1 MAYRLGMEIQDI
13 VAADIGGTNARYAIA
28 SIAGG
33 RVAALGEPV
42 TLLAK
47 DYASLASSWEA
58 FARRLGRPLPNA
70 AAIALA
76 CPISGDVL
84 KLTNNPWVI
93 RPGALTAELG
103 MASVLLV
110 NDFGAM
116 GHAVGQLQ
124 PHDLHHIAGPDLAL
138 PDSGVIAVIGPG
150 TGLGVAHVL
159 RREGRSHVIEC
170 EGGHMDFSPLDH
182 LEDQILA
189 HLRTRFS
196 RVSVERIVSGP
207 GLGHLYEA
215 LASIE
220 GVAIQPGEDKEL
232 WSRAIAGTDTLAA
245 AALSRFCLAFGA
257 VAGDIALAQGAN
269 AVVITG
275 GIAPRI
281 AHLLPTSG
289 FAERF
294 RAKGRLEP
302 LMAGIPVKLL
312 THPNPGLLGAAAA
325 FAMRYSNPP
334 GLCPT

>member
-1 MAYRLGMEIQDI
+1 METRDI
-13 VAADIGGTNARYAIA
+13 VAADIGGTNARFAIA
-28 SIAGG
+28 TVAAG
-33 RVAALGEPV
+33 RVVALGDPV
-42 TLLAK
+42 TLLTR

-58 FARRLGRPLPNA
+58 FARIMGRELPPA
-70 AAIALA
+70 AAIAVA

-93 RPGALTAELG
+93 RPAMLAGELG
-103 MASVLLV
+103 LDEVLLV

-116 GHAVGQLQ
+116 GHAVGQVGAR
-124 PHDLHHIAGPDLAL
+124 DLRHLAGPDVGL
-138 PDSGVIAVIGPG
+138 PESGVITVIGPG

-159 RREGRSHVIEC
+159 RREGRSHVIEG

-182 LEDQILA
+182 IEDQILA

-207 GLGHLYEA
+207 GLSNLYEA
-215 LASIE
+215 LAGIE
-220 GVAIQPGEDKEL
+220 GVAIQPGEDAAL

-245 AALSRFCLAFGA
+245 AALSRFCLAFGG
-257 VAGDIALAQGAN
+257 VSGDIALAQGAN
-269 AVVITG
+269 AVVVTG

-281 AHLLPTSG
+281 ADMLPGSG

-294 RAKGRLEP
+294 RAKGRLEG

-312 THPNPGLLGAAAA
+312 VHPQPGLLGAAAA
-325 FAMRYSNPP
+325 FAVSNSNRP
-334 GLCPT
+334 GI